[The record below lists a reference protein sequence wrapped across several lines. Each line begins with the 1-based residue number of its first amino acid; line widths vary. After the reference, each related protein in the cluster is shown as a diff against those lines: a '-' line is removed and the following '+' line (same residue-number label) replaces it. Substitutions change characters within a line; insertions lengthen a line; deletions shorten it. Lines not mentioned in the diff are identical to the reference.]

1 MARIQISEFQGIAPR
16 IDSRLLGGQ
25 QGQVA
30 ENLKLTSKALQSW
43 RGQVLNTIPALS
55 TPKLETIY
63 LYKGTGTD
71 LFLTWTTDV
80 DVVKAPIA
88 NDTTSRIYY
97 TEAGTLQA
105 SDNAAD
111 NLTGVD
117 NGGSNIFPESSILVG
132 IPAPTLAPSV
142 ALGSAGAGTTVVPTL
157 YVYTFVS
164 VWGEE
169 SALSPASAI
178 INVDHTDGNVDLS
191 ALEITYPGAGT
202 TRNTIQF
209 VRIYRSSVGVNQ
221 TAYRFVAEISPTAT
235 FTDNVIDALLGEV
248 VASTDFDLPPANIF
262 GLIDAGN
269 GIMVAFTLFEIL
281 FSEPY
286 QPHAWPI
293 KYRLATFDTIVGGG
307 LFGNTIVVTTLDRPL
322 LLVGNHPSTMTMTV
336 LPDHQ
341 ACVSKQGIVSL
352 KGRVIYPSPDG
363 LYSIGY
369 GGYSLL
375 TEPLYDRDTWQERN
389 PSQIRASYWDTRYIA
404 FTDDAGLV
412 IETANNQIS
421 ASDFNIDVD
430 AVYTDPENDRLYI
443 SETSALN
450 VNIISEFNAAGQ
462 RLAYMW
468 KSKTFSLG
476 SLATITCGKILAQY
490 GELLTNAELVALT
503 TLIANIIAANGILL
517 GGLTIRGELNGNQVN
532 EFAINAS
539 VLLTPP
545 SVPITQNVVI
555 KLYGDGDLIGTATSV
570 DATPFRFPSGG
581 QFRQYEVEIETFT
594 DVNQITIAS
603 SITELV
609 D

>member
-322 LLVGNHPSTMTMTV
+322 LLVGNHPSTT
-336 LPDHQ
+336 
-341 ACVSKQGIVSL
+341 
-352 KGRVIYPSPDG
+352 
-363 LYSIGY
+363 
-369 GGYSLL
+369 
-375 TEPLYDRDTWQERN
+375 
-389 PSQIRASYWDTRYIA
+389 
-404 FTDDAGLV
+404 
-412 IETANNQIS
+412 
-421 ASDFNIDVD
+421 
-430 AVYTDPENDRLYI
+430 
-443 SETSALN
+443 
-450 VNIISEFNAAGQ
+450 
-462 RLAYMW
+462 
-468 KSKTFSLG
+468 
-476 SLATITCGKILAQY
+476 
-490 GELLTNAELVALT
+490 
-503 TLIANIIAANGILL
+503 
-517 GGLTIRGELNGNQVN
+517 
-532 EFAINAS
+532 
-539 VLLTPP
+539 
-545 SVPITQNVVI
+545 
-555 KLYGDGDLIGTATSV
+555 
-570 DATPFRFPSGG
+570 
-581 QFRQYEVEIETFT
+581 
-594 DVNQITIAS
+594 
-603 SITELV
+603 
-609 D
+609 